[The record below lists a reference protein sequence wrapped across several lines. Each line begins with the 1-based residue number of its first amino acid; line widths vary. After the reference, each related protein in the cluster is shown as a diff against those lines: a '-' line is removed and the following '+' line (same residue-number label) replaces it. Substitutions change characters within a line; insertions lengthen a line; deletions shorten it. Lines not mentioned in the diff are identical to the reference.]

1 MTDSMIDK
9 LVNEL
14 QFYSNNYEDSC
25 DAIRFKRECILYAIE
40 VVESYLGYS
49 LDQKNYEEE
58 HVGIG
63 TRKIYTYA
71 QPIQN
76 VYDVYINGLVLD
88 PLEYEV
94 YGNFIMTTNQRQ
106 RFPKDAE
113 IVIDYCAGY
122 GNRLPD
128 IVKQVILQ
136 IATLN
141 LSSAGENIAV
151 TSVSMPDNSR
161 SFINYANYN
170 KWLSTLQKLRSF
182 EL

>member
-9 LVNEL
+9 LAHEL
-14 QFYSNNYEDSC
+14 QFYSGNYEDSPE
-25 DAIRFKRECILYAIE
+25 AIQFKKSCILYAIE

-49 LDQKNYEEE
+49 LEQKNYEEE
-58 HVGIG
+58 HISTG
-63 TRKIYTYA
+63 TRKVYTYA

-76 VYDVYINGLVLD
+76 VYDVYINGLVMD

-94 YGNFIMTTNQRQ
+94 YGNYIKTANHMEK
-106 RFPKDAE
+106 FPKDAVIE
-113 IVIDYCAGY
+113 IDYCAGY

-128 IVKQVILQ
+128 IIKQVILQ

-161 SFINYANYN
+161 SFINYSNYN

-182 EL
+182 EI

>member
-1 MTDSMIDK
+1 MTDSVIDK
-9 LVNEL
+9 LVHDL
-14 QFYSNNYEDSC
+14 QFYSGNYEDSC
-25 DAIRFKRECILYAIE
+25 EAIKFKRECILYAIE

-49 LDQKNYEEE
+49 LDERNYDEE
-58 HVGIG
+58 HISTG
-63 TRKIYTYA
+63 TRKIYLYA
-71 QPIQN
+71 MPIQN
-76 VYDVYINGLVLD
+76 VFSVTVNGIEID

-94 YGNFIMTTNQRQ
+94 YGNCIKTTNQKC
-106 RFPKDAE
+106 RFPKDALVE
-113 IVIDYCAGY
+113 VEYTAGY

-161 SFINYANYN
+161 SFINYANYS
-170 KWLSTLQKLRSF
+170 KWLGTLQKLKSF
-182 EL
+182 EI